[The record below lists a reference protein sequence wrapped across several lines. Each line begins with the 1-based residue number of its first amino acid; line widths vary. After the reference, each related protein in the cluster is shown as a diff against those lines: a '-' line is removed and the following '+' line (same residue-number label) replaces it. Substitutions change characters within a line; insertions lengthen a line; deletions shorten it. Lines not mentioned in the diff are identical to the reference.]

1 MTPERRLARRLLPLQ
16 VAVGLLGM
24 MLWVPVEKLFMTEI
38 GFTPATVGIMAA
50 AYAAVVPVLEIPS
63 GILADRSSRSWV
75 MVGASAALG
84 LSSLVGGLSHHVLTY
99 IAAAVVLGAFFALS
113 SGTVDS
119 MVYDTVLEETGGSEL
134 YERWIGRVRVVESV
148 ALAVSALAGGVL
160 AGLTSA
166 RLTYLA
172 TVPFAVVA
180 AVAFLRFREPR
191 LHQAE
196 ERVPVRQ
203 HIRVTFRTM
212 ATNTTVRQVLLLSA
226 MAGLLSQAIFEFGPL
241 WLVAVAAPAALF
253 GPYWAALVSTL
264 GLGGLLAGRL
274 DLDRARAFVPLAI
287 AMPLVT
293 LGLALT
299 DALAV
304 VIAAQV
310 LLALGLAVLAIH
322 AGRLLHD
329 AVPSSIRTGV
339 SSGVGTLSWVLFLP
353 FSLVT
358 GWLARSAG
366 TDAAGW
372 LLAGAAAM
380 VGALLVLAGRRDHV
394 VVETAEPEVPADDV
408 VCREL
413 VELVM
418 DHLDGRLADDWEAA
432 VRAHLHECDGCTA
445 YVAQIRQ
452 IVQALAEPGRPDAM
466 HGPPAGEQPT
476 A

>member
-1 MTPERRLARRLLPLQ
+1 MSSLGRRLLSLQ
-16 VAVGLLGM
+16 IAVGLLGM

-75 MVGASAALG
+75 MVGASAAMG
-84 LSSLVGGLSHHVLTY
+84 LSSLIGGLSHHVLTY
-99 IAAAVVLGAFFALS
+99 IAAAVVLGAYFALS

-119 MVYDTVLEETGGSEL
+119 MVYDTVLEETGGSDL
-134 YERWIGRVRVVESV
+134 YETWIGRVRLVESV
-148 ALAVSALAGGVL
+148 ALAVSALGGGVL
-160 AGLTSA
+160 AGLTST
-166 RLTYLA
+166 RLTYWL

-180 AVAFLRFREPR
+180 AVFFLRFREPH
-191 LHQAE
+191 LHQAK
-196 ERVPVRQ
+196 EREP
-203 HIRVTFRTM
+203 IREHVKLTFQAM
-212 ATNTTVRQVLLLSA
+212 ATNPGVRQVLLLSA

-274 DLDRARAFVPLAI
+274 DLDRPRAFVSLAI
-287 AMPLVT
+287 GMPLVT

-304 VIAAQV
+304 VIAAQA

-339 SSGVGTLSWVLFLP
+339 SSGVGTLSWMLFLP
-353 FSLVT
+353 FSLVS

-372 LLAGAAAM
+372 LFAGAAAV
-380 VGALLVLAGRRDHV
+380 VGVLLVLAGRRPHV
-394 VVETAEPEVPADDV
+394 VVETEEPPVPAEDLA
-408 VCREL
+408 CREL

-418 DHLDGRLADDWEAA
+418 DHLDGRLDGDWESA
-432 VRAHLHECDGCTA
+432 VRAHLQECDGCTA

-452 IVQALAEPGRPDAM
+452 ILDALED
-466 HGPPAGEQPT
+466 
-476 A
+476 